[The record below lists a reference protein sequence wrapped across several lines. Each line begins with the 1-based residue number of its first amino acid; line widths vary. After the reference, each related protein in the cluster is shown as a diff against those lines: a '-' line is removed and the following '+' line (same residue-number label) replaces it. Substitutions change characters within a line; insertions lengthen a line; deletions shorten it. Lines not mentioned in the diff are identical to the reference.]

1 MAIARREAPQRG
13 RERKGE
19 ASTVDCMA
27 EMTRND
33 GRAFTLALALFSLFF
48 GLVFLQ
54 GLRSADYL
62 IAPGDALDLGVADY
76 LAAPSLWTEG
86 LYSGYAVAADP
97 QSLTWYPVLH
107 LFRLLGLG
115 WNVFMVAPFVLASAA
130 CFLLVRRLTASTIA
144 GIFGGF
150 VFGFSGPML
159 GNIGHFNQL
168 HSIAWAPLLLYGLQ
182 RIREG
187 LYRSGAAVTALA
199 AAMMWLAGHPQL
211 PLYTFYL
218 SAALLVGSLVLDRPD
233 AATRAARIKW
243 SAIGIALG
251 LGIAAVAL
259 VPLVELSALSQR
271 AASKWELYIGKA
283 MPPWQLLTI
292 ALPFSFGFWADNGH
306 TVSYFGDDAPGE
318 NLAYVG
324 LVPLALATAAPLVLS
339 ERFRRDARLWV
350 ILAASAALLC
360 LGPAT
365 PVGYL
370 FYYAPGY
377 ARFRVPS
384 RHLFLV
390 ALCIAVASGFA
401 LAELSRRPTVAAT
414 IRKAI
419 VRVLTL
425 AVVAFAVFASLRPHV
440 LDLMTGGSTYVAWTL
455 GWPLVVTVAV
465 VALLLPTRWMPAHL
479 RPLTVGALLIAVQ
492 VVDLAQMHYRVP
504 GYRFRYADVPL
515 SDTAPRPRIAA
526 LRDELL
532 RTGERVLGVDGTHD
546 PLLLP
551 NLTHPW
557 NVRAAGGSGP
567 LATARYLD
575 LLNMG
580 DLGVGPEPL
589 KREHHALDLFAIRY
603 ALVPAGSP
611 AEADLLSQADRWS
624 RVDAMQH
631 DEDDPESRYS
641 LLRNARARPPAW
653 CVQSVF
659 RTSAG
664 NVFAAIKEGRL
675 PDGRLFDPAT
685 DVLTEPGSL
694 SGWTGGTR
702 SGDTPVVNTNSRD
715 HVYRVST
722 GSPCVLIVSE
732 QYYPWWRASV
742 DNMPAPVS
750 RVNYAMIGVPIPP
763 GIHRVRLSIRPT
775 SVWIGMAISVAS
787 LVAWMGLVVSAARQ
801 RRGT

>member
-1 MAIARREAPQRG
+1 
-13 RERKGE
+13 
-19 ASTVDCMA
+19 
-27 EMTRND
+27 MTRND

-48 GLVFLQ
+48 GGVFLQ
-54 GLRSADYL
+54 GLRSDYL

-76 LAAPSLWTEG
+76 LAAPSFWTEG
-86 LYSGYAVAADP
+86 LYSGYAIAADP
-97 QSLTWYPVLH
+97 QSLTWYPLLH

-115 WNVFMVAPFVLASAA
+115 WNVFMVAPYVVASAA
-130 CFLLVRRLTASTIA
+130 CFLLVRRLTGSTIA
-144 GIFGGF
+144 GIFGGV

-168 HSIAWAPLLLYGLQ
+168 HSIAWAPLVLYGLQ

-187 LYRSGAAVTALA
+187 LHRSGAAVTAVA
-199 AAMMWLAGHPQL
+199 TAMMWLAGHPQL

-218 SAALLVGSLVLDRPD
+218 AAALLVGSLVLDRPD
-233 AATRAARIKW
+233 AARRAARIKW
-243 SAIGIALG
+243 STIGIALG

-259 VPLVELSALSQR
+259 VPLVELSGLSQR
-271 AASKWELYIGKA
+271 AGSKWELYIGKA
-283 MPPWQLLTI
+283 MPPWQLLTV
-292 ALPFSFGFWADNGH
+292 ALPFSFGFWADHGR

-350 ILAASAALLC
+350 ILAAAAALLC
-360 LGPAT
+360 LGPST

-390 ALCIAVASGFA
+390 ALSIAVASGFA
-401 LAELSRRPTVAAT
+401 LAELSGRPRVDTT
-414 IRKAI
+414 IRSAI
-419 VRVLTL
+419 IRVLAL
-425 AVVAFAVFASLRPHV
+425 AMVAFAVFASLTPHV
-440 LDLMTGGSTYVAWTL
+440 RDLMTTGWTYAAWTL
-455 GWPLVVTVAV
+455 GWPLAVAVAV
-465 VALLLPTRWMPAHL
+465 VALLLTTRWMPAHL
-479 RPLTVGALLIAVQ
+479 KPLTVGALLIMVQ
-492 VVDLAQMHYRVP
+492 VIDLAQMHYRVP

-575 LLNMG
+575 LFSMG

-589 KREHHALDLFAIRY
+589 KGEHHALDLFAIRY
-603 ALVPAGSP
+603 ALLPAGSSV
-611 AEADLLSQADRWS
+611 EADLLSQADRWS
-624 RVDAMQH
+624 RVDVMQY
-631 DEDDPESRYS
+631 DEDDPASRYS

-653 CVQSVF
+653 CVESVF

-675 PDGRLFDPAT
+675 PDGRLFDPST
-685 DVLTEPGSL
+685 TVLTEPGAL
-694 SGWTGGTR
+694 TGWTNGTR
-702 SGDTPVVNTNSRD
+702 RAETPVVNVNSRD
-715 HVYRVST
+715 HVYRIST
-722 GSPCVLIVSE
+722 STPCVLVVSE
-732 QYYPWWRASV
+732 QHYPWWRASV
-742 DNMPAPVS
+742 DNTPVPVS

-775 SVWIGMAISVAS
+775 TVWAGMTITVAS
-787 LVAWMGLVVSAARQ
+787 LLIWMGLVVSASR
-801 RRGT
+801 

>member
-1 MAIARREAPQRG
+1 
-13 RERKGE
+13 
-19 ASTVDCMA
+19 
-27 EMTRND
+27 MTRND
-33 GRAFTLALALFSLFF
+33 GRAFTLALVLFSVFF
-48 GLVFLQ
+48 SLVFLQ
-54 GLRSADYL
+54 GLRSRDYL

-115 WNVFMVAPFVLASAA
+115 WNVFMVAAYVVASAA
-130 CFLLVRRLTASTIA
+130 CFLLVRRLTGSTIA

-159 GNIGHFNQL
+159 GNLGHFNQL
-168 HSIAWAPLLLYGLQ
+168 HSIAWAPLVLYGLQ

-187 LYRSGAAVTALA
+187 LHRSGAAVTAVAVAL
-199 AAMMWLAGHPQL
+199 MWLAGHPQL
-211 PLYTFYL
+211 PLYTSYL
-218 SAALLVGSLVLDRPD
+218 AGALLFGSLILDRPD

-243 SAIGIALG
+243 SAIGMALG

-259 VPLVELSALSQR
+259 VPLVELSGLSQR
-271 AASKWELYIGKA
+271 AGSKWELYIGKA
-283 MPPWQLLTI
+283 MPPWQLLTL
-292 ALPFSFGFWADNGH
+292 ALPFSFGFWADDGR

-324 LVPLALATAAPLVLS
+324 LVPLALALAAPLVLS
-339 ERFRRDARLWV
+339 ERLRREARLWV
-350 ILAASAALLC
+350 ILAVVAALLC
-360 LGPAT
+360 LGPST
-365 PVGYL
+365 PLGYL

-390 ALCIAVASGFA
+390 ALCVAVASGFA
-401 LAELSRRPTVAAT
+401 LAELSRRPTVGTT
-414 IRKAI
+414 IRRAI
-419 VRVLTL
+419 TGVLAL
-425 AVVAFAVFASLRPHV
+425 AMVAFAVLASLTPHV
-440 LDLMTGGSTYVAWTL
+440 RDLVTSGWTYVAWAL
-455 GWPLVVTVAV
+455 GWPLAVTVAV
-465 VALLLPTRWMPAHL
+465 IALLIPTRWMPGHL
-479 RPLTVGALLIAVQ
+479 KPLVVGALLIVAQ
-492 VVDLAQMHYRVP
+492 VVDLGQTHYRVP
-504 GYRFRYADVPL
+504 GYRFLYADVPL
-515 SDTAPRPRIAA
+515 SDTVPHPRIAT

-551 NLTHPW
+551 NLTRPW
-557 NVRAAGGSGP
+557 KVRAAGGSGP

-575 LLNMG
+575 LFSMG

-611 AEADLLSQADRWS
+611 VEVDLLSQADRWS
-624 RVDAMQH
+624 HVDALQY

-653 CVQSVF
+653 CVESVF

-685 DVLTEPGSL
+685 NVLTEPGSL
-694 SGWTGGTR
+694 TGWTDGTR
-702 SGDTPVVNTNSRD
+702 SGETPVVTANSRD

-722 GSPCVLIVSE
+722 RTPCVLVVSE

-742 DNMPAPVS
+742 DDTSVGVS

-763 GIHRVRLSIRPT
+763 GIHRVRLSIWPT
-775 SVWIGMAISVAS
+775 SVWAGMTISVAS
-787 LVAWMGLVVSAARQ
+787 LLVWMGLVVSVWRRRDVSAHASQTWSADLVAADAS
-801 RRGT
+801 TTS

>member
-1 MAIARREAPQRG
+1 
-13 RERKGE
+13 
-19 ASTVDCMA
+19 
-27 EMTRND
+27 MTRND
-33 GRAFTLALALFSLFF
+33 GRAFTLALVLFSLFF

-76 LAAPSLWTEG
+76 LAVPSLWTEG
-86 LYSGYAVAADP
+86 LYSGYAIAADP

-115 WNVFMVAPFVLASAA
+115 WNVFMVAPYVLASAA
-130 CFLLVRRLTASTIA
+130 CFLLVRRLTSSTIA
-144 GIFGGF
+144 GIFGGL

-159 GNIGHFNQL
+159 GNMGHFNQL
-168 HSIAWAPLLLYGLQ
+168 HSIAWAPLVLYGLQ

-187 LYRSGAAVTALA
+187 LHRSGAAVTAVA
-199 AAMMWLAGHPQL
+199 VAMMWLAGHPQL

-218 SAALLVGSLVLDRPD
+218 VAALLVGGLLLDRPD

-259 VPLVELSALSQR
+259 VPLVELSGLSQR
-271 AASKWELYIGKA
+271 ADSKWELYIGKA
-283 MPPWQLLTI
+283 LPPWQLLTL
-292 ALPFSFGFWADNGH
+292 ALPFSFGFWADDGR
-306 TVSYFGDDAPGE
+306 TVSYFGDGAPGE
-318 NLAYVG
+318 NLAYAG
-324 LVPLALATAAPLVLS
+324 LVALALAMAAPLVLS
-339 ERFRRDARLWV
+339 ERFRREARMWV
-350 ILAASAALLC
+350 ILAVAAALLC
-360 LGPAT
+360 LGPST
-365 PVGYL
+365 PAGYL
-370 FYYAPGY
+370 FYYVPGY

-390 ALCIAVASGFA
+390 ALCIAVASGIS
-401 LAELSRRPTVAAT
+401 LAELSRRPTVGAT
-414 IRKAI
+414 IRRAMTA
-419 VRVLTL
+419 VLAL
-425 AVVAFAVFASLRPHV
+425 AMGAFAVFASLTPNVR
-440 LDLMTGGSTYVAWTL
+440 DLMAGGGTYAVWAL
-455 GWPLVVTVAV
+455 GWPFAVAV
-465 VALLLPTRWMPAHL
+465 AVIALLLPTHWLSAHL
-479 RPLTVGALLIAVQ
+479 KPLAVGALLIVAQ

-504 GYRFRYADVPL
+504 GYRFQYADVPR

-526 LRDELL
+526 LGDELL

-557 NVRAAGGSGP
+557 KVRAAGGSGP

-575 LLNMG
+575 LFSMG

-589 KREHHALDLFAIRY
+589 KPEHHALDLFAIRY

-611 AEADLLSQADRWS
+611 IETDLLSQADRWS
-624 RVDAMQH
+624 AVDAMQY
-631 DEDDPESRYS
+631 DEHDPESRYS

-653 CVQSVF
+653 CVESVF

-685 DVLTEPGSL
+685 MVLTEPGSL
-694 SGWTGGTR
+694 TGWTNGMHSADG
-702 SGDTPVVNTNSRD
+702 PVVNANTRD

-722 GSPCVLIVSE
+722 HTPCVLVVSE

-742 DNMPAPVS
+742 DDTSVRVS

-763 GIHRVRLSIRPT
+763 GVHRIRLSIWPT
-775 SVWIGMAISVAS
+775 SVWIGLTISVAS
-787 LVAWMGLVVSAARQ
+787 LLVWMGLAVSVWRRREVSAHSSQPWSAALVA
-801 RRGT
+801 GDASTTS

>member
-1 MAIARREAPQRG
+1 
-13 RERKGE
+13 
-19 ASTVDCMA
+19 
-27 EMTRND
+27 MTRND
-33 GRAFTLALALFSLFF
+33 GRAFVLALGLFSLFF
-48 GLVFLQ
+48 SVVFLQ

-62 IAPGDALDLGVADY
+62 IAPSDALDLGVADY
-76 LAAPSLWTEG
+76 LAAPTFWTEG
-86 LYSGYAVAADP
+86 LYSGYAIAADP

-115 WNVFMVAPFVLASAA
+115 WNVFMVAPYVVASAA
-130 CFLLVRRLTASTIA
+130 CFLLVRRLTGSTIA
-144 GIFGGF
+144 GLFGGF

-159 GNIGHFNQL
+159 GNMGHFNQL
-168 HSIAWAPLLLYGLQ
+168 HSMAWAPLLLYGLQ

-187 LYRSGAAVTALA
+187 LHRSGAAVTAVA
-199 AAMMWLAGHPQL
+199 VAMMWLAGHPQL

-218 SAALLVGSLVLDRPD
+218 SAALLVGGLLLDRPD
-233 AATRAARIKW
+233 APTRAARVKW
-243 SAIGIALG
+243 SASGMALG

-259 VPLVELSALSQR
+259 VPLVELSELSQR
-271 AASKWELYIGKA
+271 AGPKWELYISKA
-283 MPPWQLLTI
+283 MPPWQLLTV
-292 ALPFSFGFWADNGH
+292 ALPFSFGFWADGGR
-306 TVSYFGDDAPGE
+306 TVSYFGDGAPGE

-324 LVPLALATAAPLVLS
+324 LVPLALAVAAPLVLS
-339 ERFRRDARLWV
+339 EQFRRDARLWV
-350 ILAASAALLC
+350 ILAVVAALLC
-360 LGPAT
+360 LGPST

-401 LAELSRRPTVAAT
+401 VAELSRRSTAGAT
-414 IRKAI
+414 LGRTITG
-419 VRVLTL
+419 VLAL
-425 AVVAFAVFASLRPHV
+425 ALVAFVVFASLTPHV
-440 LDLMTGGSTYVAWTL
+440 RDLVTAGSTYLAWTL
-455 GWPLVVTVAV
+455 GWPLAVAV
-465 VALLLPTRWMPAHL
+465 ATIALLWSTRWMPGRL
-479 RPLTVGALLIAVQ
+479 KPLAVGALLIAAQ
-492 VVDLAQMHYRVP
+492 VVDAAQTHYRVP

-515 SDTAPRPRIAA
+515 SDTTPRPRIAA

-551 NLTHPW
+551 NLTRPW

-567 LATARYLD
+567 LATGRYLD
-575 LLNMG
+575 LFSMG

-589 KREHHALDLFAIRY
+589 EHEHHALDLFAIRY
-603 ALVPAGSP
+603 ALVPAGSSV
-611 AEADLLSQADRWS
+611 EADLLSEADRWS
-624 RVDAMQH
+624 RVDAMQY

-685 DVLTEPGSL
+685 MALAEPDSL
-694 SGWTGGTR
+694 KAWPGGTR
-702 SGDTPVVNTNSRD
+702 LGEAAVVNANSRD

-722 GSPCVLIVSE
+722 PTPCVLVVSE

-742 DNMPAPVS
+742 DNTSVPVS
-750 RVNYAMIGVPIPP
+750 RVNYAMIGVSIPS
-763 GIHRVRLSIRPT
+763 GIHRVQFSIWPT
-775 SVWIGMAISVAS
+775 SVWIGMTISVAS
-787 LVAWMGLVVSAARQ
+787 LLVWMGLVVSIKVRLP
-801 RRGT
+801 GKS

>member
-1 MAIARREAPQRG
+1 
-13 RERKGE
+13 
-19 ASTVDCMA
+19 
-27 EMTRND
+27 MTRND
-33 GRAFTLALALFSLFF
+33 GRTFIFALVLFSVFF
-48 GLVFLQ
+48 SLVFFQ

-62 IAPGDALDLGVADY
+62 IAPSDALDLGVADY

-86 LYSGYAVAADP
+86 LYSGYAIAADP

-107 LFRLLGLG
+107 LFRLLRVG
-115 WNVFMVAPFVLASAA
+115 WDVFMVAPYVVASAG
-130 CFLLVRRLTASTIA
+130 CFLLVRRLTGSTIA
-144 GIFGGF
+144 GVFSGL

-159 GNIGHFNQL
+159 GNMGHFNQL
-168 HSIAWAPLLLYGLQ
+168 HSMSWAPLVLYGLQ

-187 LYRSGAAVTALA
+187 LHRSGAAVTAIAVALL
-199 AAMMWLAGHPQL
+199 WLGGHPQL

-218 SAALLVGSLVLDRPD
+218 IAALLVGSVVLDRPD
-233 AATRAARIKW
+233 AATRAVRIKW
-243 SAIGIALG
+243 SAIGIAVG

-259 VPLVELSALSQR
+259 VPLVELTGLSQR
-271 AASKWELYIGKA
+271 AGSKWELYISKA
-283 MPPWQLLTI
+283 VPPWQLLTL
-292 ALPFSFGFWADNGH
+292 ALPFSFGFWADAGR
-306 TVSYFGDDAPGE
+306 TVPYFGDGAPGE

-324 LVPLALATAAPLVLS
+324 LVPLALAAAAPLVLS
-339 ERFRRDARLWV
+339 ERFRREARLWV
-350 ILAASAALLC
+350 LLGASAALLC

-365 PVGYL
+365 PMGYL

-401 LAELSRRPTVAAT
+401 VAELSRRPTAGAT
-414 IRKAI
+414 IRRAI
-419 VRVLTL
+419 TGVLAL
-425 AVVAFAVFASLRPHV
+425 AIAAFVVFASLTPHV
-440 LDLMTGGSTYVAWTL
+440 RDLLTAGTYGAWTL
-455 GWPLVVTVAV
+455 GWPLAVALVVI
-465 VALLLPTRWMPAHL
+465 ALLLPTRELSEHV
-479 RPLTVGALLIAVQ
+479 RPLAVGGLLIAAQ
-492 VVDLAQMHYRVP
+492 VIDLAQMHYRVP
-504 GYRFRYADVPL
+504 GYRFQYADVPL

-575 LLNMG
+575 LFSMG

-589 KREHHALDLFAIRY
+589 KPEHHALDLFAIRY
-603 ALVPAGSP
+603 ALVPTGSP
-611 AEADLLSQADRWS
+611 VETDLLSQTNRWS
-624 RVDAMQH
+624 RIDALQY
-631 DEDDPESRYS
+631 EADDPESRYS

-653 CVQSVF
+653 CVESVF

-675 PDGRLFDPAT
+675 PDGRPFDPAAM
-685 DVLTEPGSL
+685 VLAEPDSL
-694 SGWTGGTR
+694 AGWTDGTR
-702 SGDTPVVNTNSRD
+702 SGDAPVVNTNARD
-715 HVYRVST
+715 HLYRVST
-722 GSPCVLIVSE
+722 RTPCVLVVNE

-742 DNMPAPVS
+742 DNTSAQVS

-763 GIHRVRLSIRPT
+763 GIHRVRLSIWPT
-775 SVWIGMAISVAS
+775 SVWVGIAISGVS
-787 LVAWMGLVVSAARQ
+787 LLVWAGLVFSVRSRS
-801 RRGT
+801 TTS

>member
-1 MAIARREAPQRG
+1 
-13 RERKGE
+13 
-19 ASTVDCMA
+19 
-27 EMTRND
+27 MTRND
-33 GRAFTLALALFSLFF
+33 GRAFTLALVVFSLFF

-76 LAAPSLWTEG
+76 LATPSLWTEG
-86 LYSGYAVAADP
+86 LYSGYPIAADP

-115 WNVFMVAPFVLASAA
+115 WNIFMVAPYVVASAT
-130 CFLLVRRLTASTIA
+130 CFLLVQRLTSSTVA
-144 GIFGGF
+144 GFFGGL

-159 GNIGHFNQL
+159 GNMGHFNQL
-168 HSIAWAPLLLYGLQ
+168 HSIAWAPLVLYGLQ

-187 LYRSGAAVTALA
+187 LHRSGAAVTAVA
-199 AAMMWLAGHPQL
+199 VAMMWLAGHPQL

-218 SAALLVGSLVLDRPD
+218 AAALLFGGLMLDRPD
-233 AATRAARIKW
+233 AAARAARIKW
-243 SAIGIALG
+243 SGIGIALG

-259 VPLVELSALSQR
+259 VPLVELSGLSQR
-271 AASKWELYIGKA
+271 AGSKWELYIGKA
-283 MPPWQLLTI
+283 LPPWQLLTL
-292 ALPFSFGFWADNGH
+292 ALPFSFGFWADAGR
-306 TVSYFGDDAPGE
+306 TVSYFGDGAPGE
-318 NLAYVG
+318 NLPYVG
-324 LVPLALATAAPLVLS
+324 LVPLALAMAAPLVLS
-339 ERFRRDARLWV
+339 ERFRREARLWV
-350 ILAASAALLC
+350 ILAVVAALLC
-360 LGPAT
+360 LGPST

-390 ALCIAVASGFA
+390 AICIAVASGFA
-401 LAELSRRPTVAAT
+401 VAELSRRPIITTT
-414 IRKAI
+414 IQRAI
-419 VRVLTL
+419 TGVL
-425 AVVAFAVFASLRPHV
+425 AVAMVAFAVFASLTPHAR
-440 LDLMTGGSTYVAWTL
+440 DLVTSGSTYVPYAL
-455 GWPLVVTVAV
+455 GWPLAVAVSAIALLAPMRWIPEHLKPVTVAAV
-465 VALLLPTRWMPAHL
+465 
-479 RPLTVGALLIAVQ
+479 LTVVQ

-504 GYRFRYADVPL
+504 GYRFQYADVPR
-515 SDTAPRPRIAA
+515 SDTAPRPRVAA
-526 LRDELL
+526 LGNELL

-575 LLNMG
+575 LLSMG

-589 KREHHALDLFAIRY
+589 KPEHHALDLFAIRY
-603 ALVPAGSP
+603 ALVPASSP
-611 AEADLLSQADRWS
+611 IEADLLSQAERWS
-624 RVDAMQH
+624 RVDAMQY

-653 CVQSVF
+653 CVESVF

-685 DVLTEPGSL
+685 MVLTEPGAL
-694 SGWTGGTR
+694 TGWTDGTR
-702 SGDTPVVNTNSRD
+702 SGDAPQVNTNTRD

-722 GSPCVLIVSE
+722 RTPCVLVVSE

-742 DNMPAPVS
+742 DNTSVRVS

-763 GIHRVRLSIRPT
+763 GIHRVQLSIWPT
-775 SVWIGMAISVAS
+775 SIWIGMAISVAS
-787 LVAWMGLVVSAARQ
+787 LLVWIRLAVFQRSRDRAMRVVATVR
-801 RRGT
+801 